1 MKMVMYSSRRLF
13 FSAFSA
19 AVSFR
24 LGLAIP
30 TNHSGPY
37 SSRGG
42 DPEYSKRSSLRRSE
56 MFIDTH
62 FDDVPSPFGGAERI
76 LEDTTLVDFRSSER
90 S

>member
-1 MKMVMYSSRRLF
+1 MDMYSSRSLF

-19 AVSFR
+19 AVSFL
-24 LGLAIP
+24 LGLAIR

-42 DPEYSKRSSLRRSE
+42 DLSFKRSSLRRSE

-62 FDDVPSPFGGAERI
+62 FDDVPSPFEGAERI
-76 LEDTTLVDFRSSER
+76 LGDTALVGFRSSER